1 MLQKLQA
8 AVQVPDIRQRLQYVL
23 IIFAVY
29 ILALHVPA
37 AGINHDA
44 MDRLLQSGLL
54 NALDVFSGGALK
66 KFSII
71 GLSITPY
78 INASIFMQLMT
89 VAIPQLK
96 ALQKEGE
103 SGRKRISSY
112 TRYASVA
119 LAMVQG
125 VGLCNVLVSNGA
137 LQPGIISIATT
148 VTALTAGTMFLLWLG
163 EQITERGIGNGI
175 SQIIFVGIMVSIPAQ
190 VSKTAVAVR
199 DGAVPVIG
207 VIAIV
212 VLFLASI
219 VGIIYMTQGVRRI
232 PVQHMRKV
240 VGKQMTSGGSSFLP
254 LKVNTAGVIPVI
266 FAMSL
271 QLFPQT
277 LAQFFPAGTPVGDI
291 LKSATEWLTPGYRD
305 PRFGFLP
312 GVLASL
318 LFTILVLFFTYFYTA
333 IQYDTTDIADNLKK
347 YGSFIPGY
355 RPGKPTAEYLDK
367 VLTRITFAGA
377 IFLAGISLIQY
388 WAPVMTSVPTF
399 SYVGGTSLLIV
410 VGVVMETMQ
419 AMEAQVAM
427 KGYDGFIKRRGDDS
441 DNMLRGRAR

>member
-1 MLQKLQA
+1 
-8 AVQVPDIRQRLQYVL
+8 
-23 IIFAVY
+23 
-29 ILALHVPA
+29 
-37 AGINHDA
+37 
-44 MDRLLQSGLL
+44 
-54 NALDVFSGGALK
+54 
-66 KFSII
+66 
-71 GLSITPY
+71 
-78 INASIFMQLMT
+78 
-89 VAIPQLK
+89 
-96 ALQKEGE
+96 
-103 SGRKRISSY
+103 
-112 TRYASVA
+112 
-119 LAMVQG
+119 
-125 VGLCNVLVSNGA
+125 
-137 LQPGIISIATT
+137 
-148 VTALTAGTMFLLWLG
+148 
-163 EQITERGIGNGI
+163 
-175 SQIIFVGIMVSIPAQ
+175 
-190 VSKTAVAVR
+190 
-199 DGAVPVIG
+199 
-207 VIAIV
+207 
-212 VLFLASI
+212 
-219 VGIIYMTQGVRRI
+219 
-232 PVQHMRKV
+232 MRKV

>member
-103 SGRKRISSY
+103 SGRKLISRY

-119 LAMVQG
+119 LAVVQG

-137 LQPGIISIATT
+137 LQPGFISIATT

-175 SQIIFVGIMVSIPAQ
+175 SQIIFVGLMVSIPAQ

-212 VLFLASI
+212 ALFLASI
-219 VGIIYMTQGVRRI
+219 IGIIYMTQGVRRI

-240 VGKQMTSGGSSFLP
+240 VGKQMSSGGSSFLP

-318 LFTILVLFFTYFYTA
+318 LFTVLVLFFTYFYTA

-347 YGSFIPGY
+347 YGSFIP
-355 RPGKPTAEYLDK
+355 
-367 VLTRITFAGA
+367 
-377 IFLAGISLIQY
+377 
-388 WAPVMTSVPTF
+388 
-399 SYVGGTSLLIV
+399 
-410 VGVVMETMQ
+410 
-419 AMEAQVAM
+419 
-427 KGYDGFIKRRGDDS
+427 
-441 DNMLRGRAR
+441 

>member
-103 SGRKRISSY
+103 SGRKVISRY

-119 LAMVQG
+119 LAVVQG

-137 LQPGIISIATT
+137 LQPGIVSIATT

-163 EQITERGIGNGI
+163 
-175 SQIIFVGIMVSIPAQ
+175 
-190 VSKTAVAVR
+190 
-199 DGAVPVIG
+199 
-207 VIAIV
+207 
-212 VLFLASI
+212 
-219 VGIIYMTQGVRRI
+219 
-232 PVQHMRKV
+232 
-240 VGKQMTSGGSSFLP
+240 
-254 LKVNTAGVIPVI
+254 
-266 FAMSL
+266 
-271 QLFPQT
+271 
-277 LAQFFPAGTPVGDI
+277 
-291 LKSATEWLTPGYRD
+291 
-305 PRFGFLP
+305 
-312 GVLASL
+312 
-318 LFTILVLFFTYFYTA
+318 
-333 IQYDTTDIADNLKK
+333 
-347 YGSFIPGY
+347 
-355 RPGKPTAEYLDK
+355 
-367 VLTRITFAGA
+367 
-377 IFLAGISLIQY
+377 
-388 WAPVMTSVPTF
+388 
-399 SYVGGTSLLIV
+399 
-410 VGVVMETMQ
+410 
-419 AMEAQVAM
+419 
-427 KGYDGFIKRRGDDS
+427 
-441 DNMLRGRAR
+441 